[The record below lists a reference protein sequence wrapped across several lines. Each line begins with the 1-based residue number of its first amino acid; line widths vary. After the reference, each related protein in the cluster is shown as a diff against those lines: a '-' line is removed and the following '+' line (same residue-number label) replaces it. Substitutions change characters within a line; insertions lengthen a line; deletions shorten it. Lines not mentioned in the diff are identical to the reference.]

1 MRSET
6 SSRRG
11 RFIASAAAALLLAGG
26 ITSIGIGL
34 HAEPPGSE
42 GTGTASSAAPAA
54 LPTAATTSPASES
67 AGPAPTALPPAASP
81 DGALSASV
89 PVSVEVSSVGISS
102 TLLQLGKQP
111 NGEVETPPG
120 EPGSPAGWYKDSP
133 SPGQRGSA
141 VILGHVNSTKS
152 PVGVFYRL
160 RELSAGQTI
169 TVTRSDHTAAVFT
182 VDTVRTYHKSSFPT
196 VEVYQNADRPE
207 IRLITCGGYDQATGQ
222 YLDNTVVFA
231 HLVSSHP
238 A

>member
-1 MRSET
+1 MRSDT
-6 SSRRG
+6 SNRRG
-11 RFIASAAAALLLAGG
+11 RFIASAAAALLLVGG
-26 ITSIGIGL
+26 ITSIGLGL
-34 HAEPPGSE
+34 HAEPAAPQGNSPASAE
-42 GTGTASSAAPAA
+42 TTVTPASPVPAPATASPVPTALKPAPAPAPDAA
-54 LPTAATTSPASES
+54 LP
-67 AGPAPTALPPAASP
+67 
-81 DGALSASV
+81 ASV
-89 PVSVEVSSVGISS
+89 PVSVVVASVGISS

-111 NGEVETPPG
+111 DGEVETPPG
-120 EPGSPAGWYKDSP
+120 DPGSPAGWYKDSP
-133 SPGQRGSA
+133 SPGQSGSA
-141 VILGHVNSTKS
+141 IILGHVNSTKS

-160 RELSAGQTI
+160 RQITPGQDI

-207 IRLITCGGYDQATGQ
+207 IRLITCGGYDPASGQ